1 MRNIVV
7 VALITCGL
15 GLVGCSSEEPLAQYT
30 VQIVS
35 LPDTIAPNQLFEVS
49 VQVLT
54 SDGDP
59 VTKASVDLSASHAVE
74 SNETAALAETEP
86 GTYVGS
92 LSLEGL
98 GLWSL
103 QVNAVNGKGTGSV
116 EAQVEIVCAEAVEL
130 GEICCQTENCVDGL
144 YCVLGGCAEERLT
157 GGAECEVDGDC
168 LSNDCQGGLCKEALA
183 PLIGTGDS
191 SPDSVQWTTVLSSAL
206 NDPTGLGFNPSSPSE
221 LWVAN
226 LGSESYTVIVNTGDP
241 GQTVLNFPDR
251 SHHFS
256 ERLMAI
262 SFGNQ
267 GTFGTCGDTRN
278 DYHGLS
284 SSGIDDF
291 MGPVLWPASIK
302 EFQSYE
308 CVPSFSPLCPDAA
321 NVHLDMLH
329 NTPFCMGI
337 ASAGGNRFY
346 TFNGL
351 FGAVELY
358 DFKQPHSDGSAGH
371 GGEDHADG
379 TKKRYLNLG
388 LKRVANVPSNM
399 VVHPENGWLYIADTG
414 HGRVIRMDPDSG
426 TGLGFQNTFISE
438 KPIEAIGS
446 ATVEEVVPQDAYAVF
461 EPSGLVF
468 HGGFMYVSD
477 NANGLL
483 TGFDMDGKRVNL
495 LDTGLGEGALAG
507 IAVGPEQRLYLVDR
521 LGNRILRIDP

>member
-1 MRNIVV
+1 V
-7 VALITCGL
+7 CGL
-15 GLVGCSSEEPLAQYT
+15 GLVGCSEDNEPLAQYT

-35 LPDTIAPNQLFEVS
+35 LPDAVAPNQSFEVS

-59 VTKASVDLSASHAVE
+59 VTKATVDLSASHAVE
-74 SNETAALAETEP
+74 SNETASLVETEP
-86 GTYVGS
+86 GTYAGS
-92 LSLEGL
+92 LSLQGL

-103 QVNAVNGKGTGSV
+103 QFNAVNGKGTGSV
-116 EAQVEIVCAEAVEL
+116 EAQVEIVCAEAAEL
-130 GEICCQTENCVDGL
+130 GEICCQTENCLDGL
-144 YCVLGGCAEERLT
+144 FCVLGACAEDRLA

-168 LSNDCQGGLCKEALA
+168 LSIDCQGGLCKEALA

-191 SPDSVQWTTVLSSAL
+191 SPDSVQWTTILSSAL

-278 DYHGLS
+278 DYHGNS
-284 SSGIDDF
+284 PHGIDDF
-291 MGPVLWPASIK
+291 MGPALWPASIK

-337 ASAGGNRFY
+337 AAAGGNRFY

-351 FGAVELY
+351 FGSVEFY
-358 DFKQPHSDGSAGH
+358 DFKEPHSDGADGH

-379 TKKRYLNLG
+379 TKRRYLNLG
-388 LKRVANVPSNM
+388 LKRVPNVPSNM

-414 HGRVIRMDPDSG
+414 HGRIIRMDPESG
-426 TGLGFQNTFISE
+426 TNLGSQNTYPTE
-438 KPIEAIGS
+438 KPIEAIGN

-461 EPSGLVF
+461 EPTGLAF

-483 TGFDMDGKRVNL
+483 TGFDMEGKRVNL
-495 LDTGLGEGALAG
+495 LDTGLGEGTLGG
-507 IAVGPEQRLYLVDR
+507 ITVGPDKRLYLVDR
-521 LGNRILRIDP
+521 IGNRVLRIDP